1 VAERILFARSLYAE
15 EAVEAAAAAYR
26 ELASFAIV
34 PHAAEIELQVSDID
48 PEFGARLLDE
58 VSNHVLYETVQRA
71 RAATGGT

>member
-1 VAERILFARSLYAE
+1 MAERILFARSLYAE
-15 EAVEAAAAAYR
+15 EAVEAAAEAYR

-34 PHAAEIELQVSDID
+34 PHASEIELQVSDID

-71 RAATGGT
+71 RAATGAT

>member
-1 VAERILFARSLYAE
+1 VADRILFARSLYAE
-15 EAVEAAAAAYR
+15 EAVEAAAEAYR

-71 RAATGGT
+71 RSATGAT